1 MSICRCGG
9 VCVGMYGCVDFSSS
23 LLKCFLFPIKYN
35 GLSFLKLCWLEQ
47 FGCLQVFTWS
57 KEDRHVR

>member
-1 MSICRCGG
+1 MSIYRCG
-9 VCVGMYGCVDFSSS
+9 CVWGGMYGCVDFSSS
-23 LLKCFLFPIKYN
+23 LLKWFLLPIQYN

-47 FGCLQVFTWS
+47 FDCLQVFTWS